1 MDIFILQ
8 NRLICPLEVLEMSIS
23 LELAI
28 ERFKCGRSYHTQCG
42 RSYHT
47 QYDTRAVHLVV
58 KS

>member
-8 NRLICPLEVLEMSIS
+8 NRLICPLDVLEMSIS

-28 ERFKCGRSYHTQCG
+28 ERFKCGRSYHTQ
-42 RSYHT
+42 
-47 QYDTRAVHLVV
+47 YDTRAVHLVV